1 MPRTA
6 ATSPSAPAASGPA
19 QRRRGLARLLVWND
33 RSDFVPS
40 LRDERG
46 ASLTPGL
53 FTGVRGARAQ
63 TAALAEARALAQRQ
77 GRALFAFAVD
87 VILAGDA
94 SLAGDSAARAS
105 GHAGVPDDPDGES
118 SPLISGCLDLARL
131 TRSREAELLNL
142 LGLPGLGKAGAQEGP
157 DASRPR
163 LASLAQASPAGF
175 FPRLFAHPACAGLTL
190 VHWQLPGGTRGVCA
204 GRCGLP
210 LATARPCQIANITL
224 CVPATDLLDG
234 LSGEAR
240 QARIRYLLGLPDEY
254 AGHAAHGRPVPA

>member
-77 GRALFAFAVD
+77 GRPLFAFAVD

-105 GHAGVPDDPDGES
+105 GHAGVPDGPDGEG

-131 TRSREAELLNL
+131 TRSREA
-142 LGLPGLGKAGAQEGP
+142 
-157 DASRPR
+157 
-163 LASLAQASPAGF
+163 
-175 FPRLFAHPACAGLTL
+175 
-190 VHWQLPGGTRGVCA
+190 
-204 GRCGLP
+204 
-210 LATARPCQIANITL
+210 
-224 CVPATDLLDG
+224 
-234 LSGEAR
+234 
-240 QARIRYLLGLPDEY
+240 
-254 AGHAAHGRPVPA
+254 

>member
-77 GRALFAFAVD
+77 GRPLFAFDVD

-94 SLAGDSAARAS
+94 SLAGDSADRAS
-105 GHAGVPDDPDGES
+105 GHADVPDGPDGEG

-131 TRSREAELLNL
+131 TRSREAELLNM
-142 LGLPGLGKAGAQEGP
+142 LGLPGLGKTGAQEGP

-190 VHWQLPGGTRGVCA
+190 VHWQLPGGTRDVCA
-204 GRCGLP
+204 GRSGLP

-224 CVPATDLLDG
+224 CVPATDLLGG

-240 QARIRYLLGLPDEY
+240 QARIRYLLGLPD
-254 AGHAAHGRPVPA
+254 